1 MMQCPEQANSPDQS
15 AGAEAEQ
22 AAANQYVRQYLSE
35 RAALLV
41 EFERLE
47 ASGNEDVRRI
57 LEGIRQDV
65 RDTYLRNAA
74 SLAEEDAKRFPR

>member
-1 MMQCPEQANSPDQS
+1 MTQYPEEAPASDQS
-15 AGAEAEQ
+15 APVEAGQ
-22 AAANQYVRQYLSE
+22 AAANQYVRQYLGE
-35 RAALLV
+35 RAALLA

-47 ASGNEDVRRI
+47 AGGNEDVRRV
-57 LEGIRQDV
+57 LEGVRQDV